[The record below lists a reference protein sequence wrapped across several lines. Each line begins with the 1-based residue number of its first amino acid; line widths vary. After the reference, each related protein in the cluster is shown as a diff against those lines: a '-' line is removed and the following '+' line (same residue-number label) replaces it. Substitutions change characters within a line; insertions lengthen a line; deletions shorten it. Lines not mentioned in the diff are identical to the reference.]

1 MFIYSTTLIFL
12 SMVSPILCSI
22 HTSDFLNKGT
32 ANFQTRSGVT
42 RLQPGTVQ
50 VVGNTNQNELDEIKS
65 TTQTVV
71 QEMASMRKFIEDM
84 HISVN
89 EKDAEIIKLKMHLG
103 DERNKVA

>member
-1 MFIYSTTLIFL
+1 M
-12 SMVSPILCSI
+12 
-22 HTSDFLNKGT
+22 
-32 ANFQTRSGVT
+32 
-42 RLQPGTVQ
+42 
-50 VVGNTNQNELDEIKS
+50 GNSNQNELDEIKS

-71 QEMASMRKFIEDM
+71 QEMASMRKFIEDL